1 MYFYTMK
8 GLLILA
14 IACAFLIPS
23 QAVAHQ
29 PVPLLVGDT
38 AAVKGPLLVDGTISF
53 AIRASFTKA
62 NEKRGFR
69 ANLKL
74 GDQLAIQYLIVDKKP
89 ENALKISQMPRLVVT
104 SPTGKKFTMKLM
116 ERTKFFEPYGQTN
129 YLYLGRYSAPAEEGT
144 YSFLVTSRGK
154 SSITLAVGE
163 REVFGE
169 VLRDTNQ

>member
-104 SPTGKKFTMKLM
+104 S
-116 ERTKFFEPYGQTN
+116 
-129 YLYLGRYSAPAEEGT
+129 
-144 YSFLVTSRGK
+144 RGK